1 MRTLLLFSII
11 MSLITVASCKKD
23 EDPEP
28 EPEPEFCDNVNSAFQ
43 AEVLPIF
50 QATCGVSGCHD
61 EVAAEENNIFVDY
74 ETIKA
79 SIESDQQQFLESIN
93 FVGGSTD
100 WMPRDDADENATEE
114 DQLPQSQ
121 IDKIECWIE
130 RGMQND

>member
-1 MRTLLLFSII
+1 MRSLLLFSITL
-11 MSLITVASCKKD
+11 SLIAVTSCKKN

-50 QATCGVSGCHD
+50 QASCGVSGCHD
-61 EVAAEENNIFVDY
+61 EVAAEEGKVFVDY
-74 ETIKA
+74 ETIKS

-93 FVGGSTD
+93 FVGGTTD
-100 WMPRDDADENATEE
+100 WMPRDVPDENATAE
-114 DQLPQSQ
+114 DKLPQSQ

-130 RGMQND
+130 RGMPND